1 MADQPQPIVSENDT
15 LSIIA
20 KLESATGPDRELD
33 GMIWKV
39 VDPSEFD
46 RQCSFRGM
54 KYAGHVHTKA
64 EKAAHIA
71 RAAGYYSP
79 AYTASLDAA
88 LALFAEKLPI
98 SDWWWLLGTTDL
110 GGQPGFVCET
120 GCRETPLTDNILTEA
135 PTAPLAVLLALF
147 RALNPDGASSRPH
160 TL

>member
-88 LALFAEKLPI
+88 LALVGEKLPGWSVVLRI
-98 SDWWWLLGTTDL
+98 EHSEKFANLWAPGTDPN
-110 GGQPGFVCET
+110 GGGVCFQSYAA
-120 GCRETPLTDNILTEA
+120 TP
-135 PTAPLAVLLALF
+135 PLAVLLALF
-147 RALNPDGASSRPH
+147 RALTPDGAFASID
-160 TL
+160 